1 MPDYFVG
8 KTKIFIRKQLLKIL
22 FDEFRETCSENV
34 IIPIQKVV
42 RGFLARQY
50 LNKMMGDA
58 KRDLHEA
65 RKREG
70 FERSCMSLEDQ
81 TSLNQE
87 LIFRSD
93 KGLQKKLYD
102 AKQQR
107 MREERTKQQQRKL
120 NAVLMIQKHFRGF
133 SQRRKSGIYLCERF
147 CELSLQYR
155 DEEMMQKA
163 LQKCKD
169 VTSQK
174 NNALLRGKH
183 SKLISLYKKSIQNV
197 ILEIMNEKYVISSLS
212 DAIQIRSLPLLS
224 SAVQLAKDN
233 NMNYLKEVYEANQ
246 IIYEL
251 ENHRVLLN
259 MLQDELSKCNTMSN
273 FMKKYDIIQY
283 LIMQSFQYD
292 LHGEKIVIEA
302 SNRLQKIENLLKL
315 RQSLRHALE
324 ICSPTKM
331 IKTMKERAKYLRL
344 FSENFLEEEAL
355 AIEKI
360 MNMLRY
366 KQTLL
371 TPALQNYNSNSDVE
385 QEENDDI
392 SLVDDDPVS
401 LHSSAARSKSAEKA
415 AVAAAASAEDLKR
428 LNMHEI
434 YHLVIHNNPHSNSSH
449 SGSNNNN
456 NEAIE
461 GTDPSQD
468 EKNGENSP
476 SRHQK
481 NNSNNDVFK
490 TISTLSEL
498 SPQKIAQVNLKHFP
512 DDKDFIYLPRFVR
525 EPLTRMRVAKND
537 QGRSVDF
544 FFFLI

>member
-1 MPDYFVG
+1 
-8 KTKIFIRKQLLKIL
+8 
-22 FDEFRETCSENV
+22 
-34 IIPIQKVV
+34 
-42 RGFLARQY
+42 
-50 LNKMMGDA
+50 
-58 KRDLHEA
+58 
-65 RKREG
+65 
-70 FERSCMSLEDQ
+70 
-81 TSLNQE
+81 
-87 LIFRSD
+87 
-93 KGLQKKLYD
+93 
-102 AKQQR
+102 
-107 MREERTKQQQRKL
+107 
-120 NAVLMIQKHFRGF
+120 
-133 SQRRKSGIYLCERF
+133 
-147 CELSLQYR
+147 
-155 DEEMMQKA
+155 
-163 LQKCKD
+163 
-169 VTSQK
+169 
-174 NNALLRGKH
+174 
-183 SKLISLYKKSIQNV
+183 
-197 ILEIMNEKYVISSLS
+197 
-212 DAIQIRSLPLLS
+212 LPLLS

-371 TPALQNYNSNSDVE
+371 TPALQNYNSNSDGE

-456 NEAIE
+456 EAIE

-468 EKNGENSP
+468 QKNGENSP

-498 SPQKIAQVNLKHFP
+498 SSQKIAQVNLKHFP

-537 QGRSVDF
+537 QGRLNF
-544 FFFLI
+544 FFF